1 VRNRDKI
8 AQLELELF
16 KLRVELDLM
25 HEVIHGFIQSQ
36 EQKVQNMDSGKWYP
50 RRLPP
55 QN

>member
-1 VRNRDKI
+1 MRTRDKI
-8 AQLELELF
+8 TQLELELF

-25 HEVIHGFIQSQ
+25 HEIIHGFIQAQ
-36 EQKVQNMDSGKWYP
+36 EQKSQNMDAGKWYP